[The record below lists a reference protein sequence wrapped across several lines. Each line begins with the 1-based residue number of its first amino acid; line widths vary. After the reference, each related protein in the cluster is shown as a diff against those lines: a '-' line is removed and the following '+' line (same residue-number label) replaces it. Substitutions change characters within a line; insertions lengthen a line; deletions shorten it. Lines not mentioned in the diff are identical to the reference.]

1 MRVRHI
7 LLPVVTGSL
16 LLGLAACGSGSSA
29 SGSSSTTASATT
41 TANAPVTSTNNQV
54 AATQATGGGK
64 ATAGANQYTVDLTV
78 QQDGLGLLAVTNS
91 SKAKE
96 TINGWP
102 TLSFLNAADEPLSVP
117 VKNVKIPGAAMPI
130 TLAPGQT
137 AFAGVKWTDGD
148 KGSSSTF
155 VATTLKVTPP
165 GGSAPVVANVIGTDG
180 KKQGYYEF
188 DIASVQVGTLQPST
202 QGVLVFD

>member
-29 SGSSSTTASATT
+29 SGSPSTTSTTT
-41 TANAPVTSTNNQV
+41 TANAPVTSTHNQV
-54 AATQATGGGK
+54 ADTRATGR
-64 ATAGANQYTVDLTV
+64 ATAGTNQYTVDLTV

-91 SKAKE
+91 SKTKE

-102 TLSFLNAADEPLSVP
+102 TLSYLNAADEPLSVP

-148 KGSSSTF
+148 KGSTSTF

-165 GGSAPVVANVIGTDG
+165 GASAPVVANVIGTDG

-188 DIASVQVGTLQPST
+188 DITSVQVGTLQPST

>member
-41 TANAPVTSTNNQV
+41 TANAPVTSTHNQV
-54 AATQATGGGK
+54 AATQATGST

-78 QQDGLGLLAVTNS
+78 QQDGLGLLSVTNS

-155 VATTLKVTPP
+155 VATTLKVTAP
-165 GGSAPVVANVIGTDG
+165 GGSAPLVANVIGTNG

-188 DIASVQVGTLQPST
+188 DITSVQVGTLQPST

>member
-7 LLPVVTGSL
+7 LLPVATGSL

-41 TANAPVTSTNNQV
+41 TANAPVTSTHNQV
-54 AATQATGGGK
+54 AATQATGST

-78 QQDGLGLLAVTNS
+78 QQDGLGLLSVTNS

-165 GGSAPVVANVIGTDG
+165 GGSAPLVANVIGTNG

-188 DIASVQVGTLQPST
+188 DITSVQVGTLQPST